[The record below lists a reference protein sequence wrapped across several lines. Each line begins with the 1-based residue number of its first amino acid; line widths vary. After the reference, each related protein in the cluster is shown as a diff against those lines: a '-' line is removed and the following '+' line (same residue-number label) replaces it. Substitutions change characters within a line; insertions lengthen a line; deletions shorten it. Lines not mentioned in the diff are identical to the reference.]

1 MVQCTATTLTGERCK
16 LHVKEGETC
25 SKHSGESC
33 SICFFHMNSRNSST
47 LPNCN
52 HIFHKKCIDR
62 WKKKNNTCPICRVK
76 IENIKYN
83 ISIHIE
89 PVGINATMVS
99 NTLSMFSTLFGVE
112 TNDNYITDIQFSTEI
127 EDDIRHILQE
137 IGFPVTT
144 FPARTQ

>member
-1 MVQCTATTLTGERCK
+1 
-16 LHVKEGETC
+16 
-25 SKHSGESC
+25 
-33 SICFFHMNSRNSST
+33 
-47 LPNCN
+47 
-52 HIFHKKCIDR
+52 
-62 WKKKNNTCPICRVK
+62 
-76 IENIKYN
+76 
-83 ISIHIE
+83 
-89 PVGINATMVS
+89 MVS